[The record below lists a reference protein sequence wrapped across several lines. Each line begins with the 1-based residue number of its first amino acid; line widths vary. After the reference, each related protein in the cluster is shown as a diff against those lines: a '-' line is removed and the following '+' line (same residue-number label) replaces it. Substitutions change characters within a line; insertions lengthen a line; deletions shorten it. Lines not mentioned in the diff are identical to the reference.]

1 MKKDNRMSSVVIYL
15 CLGGLKTKFEM
26 KKIGNFFGVKQTIG
40 VVLQL
45 RKVENRKFL
54 LVVISRMS
62 LSSAH
67 MFSNQINK

>member
-1 MKKDNRMSSVVIYL
+1 MSSVVIYL
-15 CLGGLKTKFEM
+15 CLRGTKTKIKM
-26 KKIGNFFGVKQTIG
+26 KKIGNFFGVKRTMG

-54 LVVISRMS
+54 LVVISSMS

-67 MFSNQINK
+67 MFSNQINQ